1 MYNIKCHVTDCPMN
15 FNVLLL
21 HKPDKIF
28 RKLQSTNIESMKEN
42 VVVYVMYR
50 Y

>member
-21 HKPDKIF
+21 HKPDKIS
-28 RKLQSTNIESMKEN
+28 LEN
-42 VVVYVMYR
+42 YKVQT
-50 Y
+50 